1 MIIRYLAYIVI
12 FKLDIYVRALVTN
25 SSRIIIRYSI
35 MRVLAEIRGEKVFC
49 NFSVYTLIINHN
61 QNAIASHY
69 HASQTTTQKYLV
81 LSETNIA

>member
-1 MIIRYLAYIVI
+1 MIIRYLAYIVT
-12 FKLDIYVRALVTN
+12 FKLDIYVRVLVTN

-69 HASQTTTQKYLV
+69 HASHTTTQKYLV
-81 LSETNIA
+81 LSAN